1 MSNRT
6 SIDFTYCTPSMAL
19 CLYDLQLLLNGVA
32 LKGKQGCSPAKKV
45 RCTQPHQSF
54 ANPRTHSD
62 STATSSVRQAAS
74 ASCNHCL
81 FTMLTIVRKEQ
92 KQLGRGEGIKKSH

>member
-1 MSNRT
+1 MSNCT
-6 SIDFTYCTPSMAL
+6 SIDCTYCTLSMAI

-32 LKGKQGCSPAKKV
+32 SKGKQSCSPTKKAK
-45 RCTQPHQSF
+45 CTQPHQSF